1 METAYQI
8 VFFGETLPGRDG
20 RLARRDLAAMF
31 KLDPDRAGR
40 VFSGKRVILKK
51 GLTAERAMQ
60 YRLRFEAMGL
70 RVRLEAVPVP
80 VAVAGSA
87 APAGNPVRLPRRPP
101 DAATEVRPV
110 PATGLPGEG
119 ETRCPRCGE
128 VQPRRTL
135 CRACSVDMPRFAVA
149 ARAEGPRPVARDI
162 ALGAGAFP
170 AGTARIEP
178 AERRGRRGYLPGVL
192 AVLLATVAGFFL
204 VARLEGAASPAA
216 AAVTAAKAFDPDRD
230 RIVMYSLTTCGYCLE
245 KRREFD
251 RTGIQYSELFLDTD
265 AAAME
270 GLNRKLAQA
279 GHPGGGVGTPV
290 VEVNGVLLPNN
301 PSMAEIARHF
311 RRAA

>member
-8 VFFGETLPGRDG
+8 VFFGETLPGRDA

-60 YRLRFEAMGL
+60 YRLRFETMGL

-87 APAGNPVRLPRRPP
+87 APAGTPVRLPRGPAT
-101 DAATEVRPV
+101 AATEVRPV

-135 CRACSVDMPRFAVA
+135 CRACSVDMPRFAAA
-149 ARAEGPRPVARDI
+149 ARAEGPRRIAGDI
-162 ALGAGAFP
+162 DSGATAFP

-178 AERRGRRGYLPGVL
+178 AERRGRRGYRPGVL
-192 AVLLATVAGFFL
+192 AVLLATMVGFFL

-216 AAVTAAKAFDPDRD
+216 EAVTAAKAFDPDRD
-230 RIVMYSLTTCGYCLE
+230 RIVMYSLTTCGYCLA

-251 RTGIQYSELFLDTD
+251 RTGIQYTELFLDTD

-290 VEVNGVLLPNN
+290 IEVNGVLLPGN
-301 PSMAEIARHF
+301 PSLAEIARHF
-311 RRAA
+311 RRAS